1 MTKLA
6 IFIPGM
12 NLSRKNE
19 QTIDGHAQRLANALE
34 QIRPSEF
41 RYTVKITKEKLKEDH
56 TEDQMVAVAEVIER
70 RKDTEDFT
78 AYRIYEFQYA
88 DLMAERFRSQIP
100 LARAWEVFL
109 IMAKRLLGITPFWR
123 PMFRPKVGLSSK
135 DKWQVAIYTV
145 TFLLVGFYVLSI
157 FPAFLSLLT
166 GFLGKIVVDDSLR
179 EDQYTN
185 EIVKSVLE
193 RAYRHLYWLRYN
205 WIPVL
210 AITGAV
216 YAFFPKLKESLTYL
230 AVNALSLEN
239 YFMYGEQRAA
249 VSGKFENLLNDIL
262 EREGNHEIEVHTF
275 SFGGILALDALFPYE
290 NPASPLVA
298 RHVSLLI
305 TIAVPYD
312 YIRVYY
318 PHYYKDRKGANLLL
332 REWYNVFSDIDVLS
346 SNFRND
352 PKAETGNQPIVPDG
366 IMPYNLRYNIIN
378 PASLNVVDWITLIGF
393 RAHNLFWDGRYPY
406 ARSCYQHLWQF
417 IEQHQSQQKQEVLN
431 RVPA

>member
-34 QIRPSEF
+34 QIHPSDF
-41 RYTVKITKEKLKEDH
+41 RYTVRITKEKLKEDY
-56 TEDQMVAVAEVIER
+56 TEDQMVAVAEIIER
-70 RKDTEDFT
+70 RKDQPENI

-88 DLMAERFRSQIP
+88 DLMAERFRSRMP
-100 LARAWEVFL
+100 LVRAWEVFL
-109 IMAKRLLGITPFWR
+109 IMAKRLLGVTPFWR
-123 PMFRPKVGLSSK
+123 PMFRAGVGLSAK

-166 GFLGKIVVDDSLR
+166 GVLGNITIDTSSR
-179 EDQYTN
+179 EGIYTSQF
-185 EIVKSVLE
+185 VRKVLE
-193 RAYRHLYWLRYN
+193 LVYDHLSWLRYN

-210 AITGAV
+210 AFTGAV

-249 VSGKFENLLNDIL
+249 VSGKFEDLLNDIL
-262 EREGNHEIEVHTF
+262 EREGEHPIAIHTF
-275 SFGGILALDALFPYE
+275 SFGGILALDTLFPYE

-298 RHVSLLI
+298 KHITSLV

-318 PHYYKDRKGANLLL
+318 PHYFKDRKNTKLALK
-332 REWYNVFSDIDVLS
+332 EWYNVFSDIDVLS

-352 PKAETGNQPIVPDG
+352 PKEDKGNQPVVPGGIVPF
-366 IMPYNLRYNIIN
+366 NLRYNIIN
-378 PASLNVVDWITLIGF
+378 PVSLNVVDWATLIGF
-393 RAHNLFWDGRYPY
+393 RAHNMFWDGRYPY
-406 ARSCYQHLWQF
+406 ARSCYQQLWHF
-417 IEQHQSQQKQEVLN
+417 IEEQQSQQAEARNEATV
-431 RVPA
+431 